1 MLNKA
6 SWASPNEKC
15 KSLNS
20 EVSPSRLVWVVA
32 RHSRNVFKLQ
42 SYHLDFNNAI
52 IWSFSGVLMCLAGI
66 ASGYML
72 LIRGYLTVFFCRI
85 PIPAIAKTHNQG
97 TASSDGD
104 YVRSERVKSIS
115 LSWPDS
121 YTDRQ
126 TMANSCISWPF
137 GRYLQ
142 GQICAEKALIWKDL
156 AHCLAW
162 SLLLKIW
169 KRVIHQGISKHNS
182 CTSTLSFTPYCGMS
196 TRRGCIDCF
205 DFAGIRHGV
214 TSKVS
219 PCSGAT
225 FPMERASPRTLAILY
240 YL

>member
-1 MLNKA
+1 MFFRCFDVFG
-6 SWASPNEKC
+6 WHC
-15 KSLNS
+15 KWVHATN
-20 EVSPSRLVWVVA
+20 PRL
-32 RHSRNVFKLQ
+32 
-42 SYHLDFNNAI
+42 LDCPHPMF
-52 IWSFSGVLMCLAGI
+52 L
-66 ASGYML
+66 
-72 LIRGYLTVFFCRI
+72 CRI

-142 GQICAEKALIWKDL
+142 GQICAEKALISKDL
-156 AHCLAW
+156 AHSLAW
-162 SLLLKIW
+162 FLLLKIW